1 MTLNKD
7 KEPLDTSSDLPPQ
20 DNETKDASIQ
30 TSESEVAVDT
40 TDAKNNLPRLQHI
53 PLTSIWVMVCS
64 VCCFMCFYLVMNC
77 TNVFGTLI
85 RDYFQ
90 ISATEL
96 SLLGTATMFTFC
108 VGPMVIAKYAH
119 KIGIKPYVTL
129 ALTLN
134 IVGGLLLLIPFFGE
148 NYWGYMFTRFIAGF
162 AGVINGPLPA
172 QLSLWFPKNGRGFAT
187 GIVVGAIGLGF
198 TVTAALSTPLL
209 NMGLTWLQATIF
221 LSIVPSAIMIVVYNL
236 TVKDFSTA
244 YPGAESIDDLLP
256 PKDET
261 KRSSRFDNIP
271 KPRTNREVWT
281 NKRIWSAAI
290 FVATTGVLVYGLGY
304 TLPLY
309 FQDDLG
315 LSLAESSAIIAATFI
330 WKEVASPAGGF
341 MSDVIFKGER
351 FQTCM
356 IGNLF
361 GGIMMFITVFAAN
374 VMGIGLTGITVLII
388 ITFFLVS
395 LYGGCFK
402 CFPYELA
409 APEAIYA
416 ASGMLVGVANIGSLI
431 TTPVCGFLID
441 VTGTATAAM
450 IFMGVVALIGVFF
463 AYHVKD

>member
-1 MTLNKD
+1 MTPIDNKEDFVD
-7 KEPLDTSSDLPPQ
+7 KANEITPPPSDNAIETPSPKEVNFSSADS
-20 DNETKDASIQ
+20 AS
-30 TSESEVAVDT
+30 T
-40 TDAKNNLPRLQHI
+40 LPRLQHI
-53 PLTSIWVMVCS
+53 PLRSIWVMLCS

-85 RDYFQ
+85 RDQFQ

-108 VGPMVIAKYAH
+108 VGPMIIAKYAH
-119 KIGIKPYVTL
+119 KIGIKLYVTL
-129 ALTLN
+129 ALLVN
-134 IVGGLLLLIPFFGE
+134 IVGGIMLFLPFFGDS
-148 NYWGYMFTRFIAGF
+148 YWGYMVTRFIAGF

-187 GIVVGAIGLGF
+187 GICIGAIGLGF

-209 NMGLTWLQATIF
+209 SLGLTWLQSTIF
-221 LSIVPSAIMIVVYNL
+221 LSIVPSAIMIVIYNL

-256 PKDET
+256 ARDES
-261 KRSSRFDNIP
+261 KRSTRFDDIP
-271 KPRTNREVWT
+271 KPHTNREVWT
-281 NKRIWSAAI
+281 NKRIWCAAI

-309 FQDDLG
+309 FQDDVG

-356 IGNLF
+356 IGNFF
-361 GGIMMFITVFAAN
+361 GGIMMFVTVFAAN
-374 VMGIGLTGITVLII
+374 IIGIGLSGITVLII

-431 TTPVCGFLID
+431 TTPICGFLID

-450 IFMGVVALIGVFF
+450 IFMGIVAIIGTFF
-463 AYHVKD
+463 AYQIKD

>member
-1 MTLNKD
+1 MTPITD
-7 KEPLDTSSDLPPQ
+7 KEKADKAVVPGAKESADTSIAPST
-20 DNETKDASIQ
+20 EASVEAAIDPK
-30 TSESEVAVDT
+30 A
-40 TDAKNNLPRLQHI
+40 NLPHLQHI
-53 PLTSIWVMVCS
+53 PLRSIWVMICS

-85 RDYFQ
+85 RDYFS

-96 SLLGTATMFTFC
+96 SLLGTATMLTFC
-108 VGPMVIAKYAH
+108 VGPMIIAKYAH
-119 KIGIKPYVTL
+119 KIGIKLYVTL
-129 ALTLN
+129 ALTVN
-134 IVGGLLLLIPFFGE
+134 IIGGLLLFIPFFGD
-148 NYWGYMFTRFIAGF
+148 NYWGYMFTRLLAGC

-187 GIVVGAIGLGF
+187 GICVGAIGLGF

-209 NMGLTWLQATIF
+209 NLGLTWLQATIV
-221 LSIVPSAIMIVVYNL
+221 LSIVPSAVMIVVYNL
-236 TVKDFSTA
+236 TVKDFSTM

-256 PKDET
+256 AKDES
-261 KRSSRFDNIP
+261 KRSTRFDDIP
-271 KPRTNREVWT
+271 KPKTNREVWT

-351 FQTCM
+351 FQTCI

-361 GGIMMFITVFAAN
+361 GGIMMFVTVFAAN
-374 VMGIGLTGITVLII
+374 IIGIGLGGITVLII

-431 TTPVCGFLID
+431 TTPICGFLID
-441 VTGTATAAM
+441 TTGTATSAM
-450 IFMGVVALIGVFF
+450 IFMGIVCFIGVFF
-463 AYHVKD
+463 AYHIKD